1 MNQPSAIDTLVEA
14 LTAVPAYKNPL
25 NPFYEALAGERLPR
39 PTPSRSLP
47 LVKTGGQVLHG
58 DKPLT
63 LRIIRQ
69 HTQLLHEQVD
79 QAQDQ
84 TIAIN
89 RVIASCKQ
97 IPPTPF
103 SALPLRF

>member
-1 MNQPSAIDTLVEA
+1 MSEQSDIDILVEA
-14 LTAVPAYKNPL
+14 LTAVPEYKNPL
-25 NPFYEALAGERLPR
+25 NPFYEALAGER
-39 PTPSRSLP
+39 
-47 LVKTGGQVLHG
+47 
-58 DKPLT
+58 PLT

-84 TIAIN
+84 TIAIK
-89 RVIASCKQ
+89 RVIVSCKQ